1 MDIHEREMTML
12 IRNEKRHQ
20 EVILYLLRLLQSN
33 SVDIPN
39 KDIKDSIVNMSKYD
53 SMWNDYQKDE

>member
-53 SMWNDYQKDE
+53 SMWNYYQKDE